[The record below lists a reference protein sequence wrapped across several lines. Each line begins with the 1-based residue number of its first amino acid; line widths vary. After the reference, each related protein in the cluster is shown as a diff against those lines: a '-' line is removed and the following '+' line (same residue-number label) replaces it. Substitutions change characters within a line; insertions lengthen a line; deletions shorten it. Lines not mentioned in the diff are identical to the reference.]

1 MKSLFISQKKNRFMS
16 FSKGIAVLS
25 LAAAFTLATS
35 ASAAPNIDFH
45 IWSLQQPDGS
55 TISSSTLVSGYTSKY
70 FYTASDGGQA
80 FMDPKTGSTTSGS
93 SHPRS
98 EMREQTT
105 SGSNAA
111 WSWNGTNTMTNQA
124 AVTLQGGGSSG
135 ATTIGQ
141 IFNSTDSIPL
151 AELEYTATPNS
162 KGGNFKVLY
171 EEAKGAGTYTDLS
184 TKAAL
189 GSKFTYQMSL
199 SGGVATISIN
209 GSQVFSKKPS
219 FSGKSFYFKCGDY
232 DQTATSGSVTT
243 TPYTI
248 VELYSVSVVHK

>member
-1 MKSLFISQKKNRFMS
+1 MMKSISLKKNMLKS
-16 FSKGIAVLS
+16 LSKGLAVLS
-25 LAAAFTLATS
+25 LAAALTS
-35 ASAAPNIDFH
+35 ATQVSAAANIDYH

-55 TISSSTLVSGYTSKY
+55 TISSSTLVSGYSSKY
-70 FYTASDGGQA
+70 FYAASDGGQA

-151 AELEYTATPNS
+151 VELEYTATPNS
-162 KGGNFKVLY
+162 KGGNFKILY

-199 SGGVATISIN
+199 SGGVATVSIN

-219 FSGKSFYFKCGDY
+219 FSGKTFYFKCGDY
-232 DQTATSGSVTT
+232 DQTAISGSVST

>member
-1 MKSLFISQKKNRFMS
+1 MKFAALGKAKKIGLALGLTVLLNVPVMSL
-16 FSKGIAVLS
+16 V
-25 LAAAFTLATS
+25 
-35 ASAAPNIDFH
+35 SAAPSIDYH
-45 IWSLQQPDGS
+45 VWSLQQPDGS
-55 TISSSTLVSGYTSKY
+55 TISSSQLVSGYTSKY

-80 FMDPKTGSTTSGS
+80 FMDPKTGTTTSGS

-111 WSWNGTNTMTNQA
+111 WSWTGTNTMANTA

-135 ATTIGQ
+135 STTIGQ

-151 AELEYTATPNS
+151 VELEYEASPNS
-162 KGGNFKVLY
+162 NGGNFKLLY

-189 GSKFTYQMSL
+189 GSKFTYEMSL
-199 SGGVATISIN
+199 TGGVATVKIN

-219 FSGKSFYFKCGDY
+219 FSGKQFYFKTGNY
-232 DQTATSGSVTT
+232 DQTATSGSVST

-248 VELYSVSVVHK
+248 VELYSVNVVHN

>member
-1 MKSLFISQKKNRFMS
+1 MKKSWFG
-16 FSKGIAVLS
+16 KGIAVLS
-25 LAAAFTLATS
+25 LAFALTAATS
-35 ASAAPNIDFH
+35 VSAAPNIDYH

-55 TISSSTLVSGYTSKY
+55 TISSSQLVSGYSSKY

-80 FMDPKTGSTTSGS
+80 FMDPKTGTTTSGS

-98 EMREQTT
+98 EMREVTT

-111 WSWNGTNTMTNQA
+111 WSWTGTNTMTNQA
-124 AVTLQGGGSSG
+124 AVKQQGGGTSG
-135 ATTIGQ
+135 STAIGQ

-151 AELEYTATPNS
+151 VELMYTATANS
-162 KGGNFKVLY
+162 KGGNFKLLY

-189 GSKFTYQMSL
+189 GSKFTYEMSL
-199 SGGVATISIN
+199 SGGVATVKIN
-209 GSQVFSKKPS
+209 GSQVYSKKPS
-219 FSGKSFYFKCGDY
+219 FSGKKFYFKTGNY
-232 DQTATSGSVTT
+232 DQTATSGSVST

-248 VELYSVSVVHK
+248 VELYSVNVVHK